1 MSAPI
6 HPNLLTA
13 MRLPLAPMAVYCML
27 QENVSGLAL
36 AAALALVL
44 EATDLL
50 DGWVARRYGVVTNFG
65 KLFDPFSDAFCR
77 YTLFLGFYA
86 IDVAALWMI
95 IAIFY
100 RDATISFL
108 RTVAATKSIVIH
120 ARTSGKFKA
129 IVQGVGTQI
138 IMLALLLAQ
147 TDNAPAWA
155 ADLPQHTML
164 LVTIVTLASLFDY
177 LYGNREIL
185 AEAWSEEPA

>member
-6 HPNLLTA
+6 HPNILTA

-27 QENVSGLAL
+27 QENVTGLAL
-36 AAALALVL
+36 ASALALVL

-108 RTVAATKSIVIH
+108 RTVAATKSIVIY

-129 IVQGVGTQI
+129 IVQGVGTQV
-138 IMLALLLAQ
+138 IMVTLLMAQ
-147 TDNAPAWA
+147 IQAPPAWA
-155 ADLPQHTML
+155 ENLPQQTMTV
-164 LVTIVTLASLFDY
+164 VTLITLASLFDY

>member
-1 MSAPI
+1 
-6 HPNLLTA
+6 
-13 MRLPLAPMAVYCML
+13 MAVYCML
-27 QENVSGLAL
+27 QENVTGLAL
-36 AAALALVL
+36 ASALALIL

-108 RTVAATKSIVIH
+108 RTVAATKNIVIH

-129 IVQGVGTQI
+129 IVQGVGTQV
-138 IMLALLLAQ
+138 IMVTLLMAQ
-147 TDNAPAWA
+147 IQAPPAWA
-155 ADLPQHTML
+155 ENLPQQTMTV
-164 LVTIVTLASLFDY
+164 VTLITLASLFDY

>member
-13 MRLPLAPMAVYCML
+13 MRLPLAPMAVYHDARQRRGSSL
-27 QENVSGLAL
+27 ASG
-36 AAALALVL
+36 LALVL

-77 YTLFLGFYA
+77 YTLFLGLYA
-86 IDVAALWMI
+86 IDVAALWMV

-120 ARTSGKFKA
+120 ARQSGKLKA

-138 IMLALLLAQ
+138 IMLTLLIGQLDPSAEWTRGVPQQ
-147 TDNAPAWA
+147 T
-155 ADLPQHTML
+155 MMV
-164 LVTIVTLASLFDY
+164 VTIATLASLFDY
-177 LYGNREIL
+177 LYGNRDIL

>member
-13 MRLPLAPMAVYCML
+13 MRLPLAPMAVYCMM
-27 QENVSGLAL
+27 QDSVAGLAL
-36 AAALALVL
+36 ASGLALVL

-86 IDVAALWMI
+86 IDVAALWMV

-120 ARTSGKFKA
+120 ARQSGKLKA

-138 IMLALLLAQ
+138 IMLTLLIGQLDPSAEWTRGVPQQ
-147 TDNAPAWA
+147 T
-155 ADLPQHTML
+155 MMV
-164 LVTIVTLASLFDY
+164 VTIATLASLFDY
-177 LYGNREIL
+177 LYGNRDIL

>member
-1 MSAPI
+1 
-6 HPNLLTA
+6 
-13 MRLPLAPMAVYCML
+13 MAVYCML
-27 QENVSGLAL
+27 QENITGLAL
-36 AAALALVL
+36 ASALALVL

-77 YTLFLGFYA
+77 YTLFLVFYA

-108 RTVAATKSIVIH
+108 RTVAATKNIVIH

-129 IVQGVGTQI
+129 IVQGVGTQV
-138 IMLALLLAQ
+138 IMLTLLLGQMEAV
-147 TDNAPAWA
+147 PAWT
-155 ADLPQHTML
+155 ADVPQHTMT

-177 LYGNREIL
+177 LYGNRDIL